1 VAGIIWLG
9 AGPLPA
15 SDWLRTRDQ
24 QAQQLYEQGDYR
36 TAANR
41 YVDPVRAGVA
51 LFRAGEFESAVQA
64 FTRSNSDVAHFDRGN
79 ALTMLGKYTDAI
91 AAYER
96 ALVLRPDWAAAMNN
110 LEIARLRAA
119 RLERTGGDMTGG
131 NLAADEVVFETGGR
145 QPTGGTT
152 DATDGGPP
160 MSDAQIQALWLRR
173 IRTRPA
179 DFLRAR
185 FAYQHA
191 ANASGAP
198 E

>member
-1 VAGIIWLG
+1 
-9 AGPLPA
+9 
-15 SDWLRTRDQ
+15 
-24 QAQQLYEQGDYR
+24 
-36 TAANR
+36 
-41 YVDPVRAGVA
+41 
-51 LFRAGEFESAVQA
+51 
-64 FTRSNSDVAHFDRGN
+64 
-79 ALTMLGKYTDAI
+79 
-91 AAYER
+91 
-96 ALVLRPDWAAAMNN
+96 MNN